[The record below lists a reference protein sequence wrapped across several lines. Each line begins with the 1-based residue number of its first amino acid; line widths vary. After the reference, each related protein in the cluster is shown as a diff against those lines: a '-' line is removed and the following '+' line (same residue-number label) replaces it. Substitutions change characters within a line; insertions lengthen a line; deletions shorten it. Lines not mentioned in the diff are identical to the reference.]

1 MRVINLDDTGIKLL
15 NDKKNDDSTRFGH
28 SFCRIY
34 MGSSHVPV
42 YAPMVVS
49 CLSYHPGNISGG
61 RHSGNPVD
69 GKKQDTACEIIQQCF
84 DTENNT
90 LGHPIGGTAA
100 SHWGVPPAKSCIHY
114 QFHGTFSGLQLSL
127 YLVSSG

>member
-1 MRVINLDDTGIKLL
+1 
-15 NDKKNDDSTRFGH
+15 
-28 SFCRIY
+28 

-90 LGHPIGGTAA
+90 LGHPIGATGAMRLTTLINEMVR
-100 SHWGVPPAKSCIHY
+100 SDKR
-114 QFHGTFSGLQLSL
+114 FGLETICGGGGQGICM
-127 YLVSSG
+127 VIERK